1 MSEKLL
7 RAARAA
13 VAREDWVRAW
23 HLTNAAL
30 NEEPDRPETLYLM
43 GHILRQQGHVGLAL
57 PLFSKGLA
65 FDQKQPNLWMNYGAC
80 LHDLNRWD
88 EAIKAFTVVH
98 AMYPDLDMPP
108 ANIAG
113 SMVNLGKWHDAINW
127 ADKALAKNPEN
138 YIAQIAKTFACLA
151 IGRWKDGWKHS
162 EYLYGHHLDVR
173 VYNHPEKEEPTWD
186 GSKGKTVVVQC
197 DQGIG
202 DIIMFAQLFPRM
214 AKECKKVIVETVDRL
229 VPLFK
234 RNFPQC
240 DVYGTLKKTPTWVD
254 QYVIDAHIHISALGR
269 FYLNKDSDFERK
281 PYISP
286 RQDLVEKWKSFLAD
300 KPKPWV
306 GIAWMGGIQ
315 QTHKHLRSV
324 PISDFAP
331 IINRV
336 GTCID
341 MSYQDSLKD
350 VSAWNIDNVK
360 QVVKPPIDTSDFDD
374 TVALCSVLDD
384 VVCVT
389 TTLLHVRGALGLPCK
404 VLVPS
409 TPQWREAHK
418 LPDDSM
424 IWYSPDSVK
433 FFRQNPSEKDFN
445 KTIERLIK
453 EYESSHNLP

>member
-7 RAARAA
+7 RAARSA

-30 NEEPDRPETLYLM
+30 NEEPDRPEALYLV
-43 GHILRQQGHVGLAL
+43 GHVLRQQGHVGLAL
-57 PLFSKGLA
+57 PIFSKALA
-65 FDQKQPNLWMNYGAC
+65 HDQKQPNLWMNYGAC
-80 LHDLNRWD
+80 LHDLNRWN
-88 EAIKAFTVVH
+88 EAIQAFTVVH
-98 AMYPDLDMPP
+98 GMHPELDMPP

-113 SMVNLGKWHDAINW
+113 SLVNMGKWHDAINA
-127 ADKALAKNPEN
+127 ADKALEINPEN
-138 YIAQIAKTFACLA
+138 YIASIAKTFACLA

-173 VYNHPEKEEPTWD
+173 IYNDPEKEEPTWD

-202 DIIMFAQLFPRM
+202 DILMFSQLFPRL
-214 AKECKKVIVETVDRL
+214 AADCKKVLVETVDRM

-240 DVYGTLKKTPTWVD
+240 DIYGTLKQTPTWAKD
-254 QYVIDAHIHISALGR
+254 YEIDAHIHVSALGR
-269 FYLNKDSDFERK
+269 FYLNADSDFERK
-281 PYISP
+281 AYIQP
-286 RQDLVEKWKSFLAD
+286 DPLLVEKWKKFLAD

-306 GIAWMGGIQ
+306 GIAWQGGIQ

-324 PISDFAP
+324 PLTAFAS
-331 IINRV
+331 IINRG
-336 GTCID
+336 GTCVD
-341 MSYQDSLKD
+341 MSYQDSLQE
-350 VSAWNIDNVK
+350 VSRWNIDNLQ
-360 QVVKPPIDTSDFDD
+360 QVVKPPIDTSNFDD
-374 TVALCSVLDD
+374 TVALAAVLDE

-389 TTLLHVRGALGLPCK
+389 TTLLHVRGALGLSCK

-409 TPQWREAHK
+409 TPQWREAHR

-424 IWYSPDSVK
+424 IWYPPDSVK
-433 FFRQNPSEKDFN
+433 FFRQVPGEKDFSHAI
-445 KTIERLIK
+445 KRLVEK
-453 EYESSHNLP
+453 L